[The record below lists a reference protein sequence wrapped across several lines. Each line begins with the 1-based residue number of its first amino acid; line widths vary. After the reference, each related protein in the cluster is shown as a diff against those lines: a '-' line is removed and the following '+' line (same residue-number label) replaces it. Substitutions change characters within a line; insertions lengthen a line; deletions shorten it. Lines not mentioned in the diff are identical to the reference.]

1 MNHYWYADAHSCLPL
16 HGDTDINQLRLHYD
30 AGVRYLSVN
39 VGMDMN
45 PLTQIMTTIAG
56 YRRQIAEADWLELA
70 ETAADIERIA
80 ASGKLA
86 LSFDL
91 EGALPLL
98 ETPDMV
104 ALYHRLGV
112 RQIHLA
118 YNRSNSVAG
127 GAHDEGG
134 LTPLGE
140 RIVDA
145 IHAAGILMDLSH
157 SNEQTALDICAYSGD
172 RPVLYSHANPR
183 ALVPHGRNITDR
195 AIRAVAATGGLIALN
210 GVGSF
215 IGDLELKP
223 ASLIPHID
231 YVAQLVGVAHTA
243 IGLDYCY
250 DDGVPDIPADVNRQ
264 YWWPP
269 SAGYDPKKGLS
280 GKYISPA
287 ALDDIR
293 DGLAQRGYTDAD
305 IRAIMRDNLLALI
318 KRVWRAPAEAGEVSN
333 V

>member
-70 ETAADIERIA
+70 DTAADIERIA

-112 RQIHLA
+112 RQIQDRKSTRL
-118 YNRSNSVAG
+118 NS
-127 GAHDEGG
+127 
-134 LTPLGE
+134 
-140 RIVDA
+140 
-145 IHAAGILMDLSH
+145 SH
-157 SNEQTALDICAYSGD
+157 
-172 RPVLYSHANPR
+172 
-183 ALVPHGRNITDR
+183 
-195 AIRAVAATGGLIALN
+195 
-210 GVGSF
+210 
-215 IGDLELKP
+215 
-223 ASLIPHID
+223 
-231 YVAQLVGVAHTA
+231 
-243 IGLDYCY
+243 
-250 DDGVPDIPADVNRQ
+250 
-264 YWWPP
+264 W
-269 SAGYDPKKGLS
+269 
-280 GKYISPA
+280 
-287 ALDDIR
+287 
-293 DGLAQRGYTDAD
+293 
-305 IRAIMRDNLLALI
+305 
-318 KRVWRAPAEAGEVSN
+318 
-333 V
+333 

>member
-30 AGVRYLSVN
+30 ADVRYLSVN

-70 ETAADIERIA
+70 DTAADIERIA

-134 LTPLGE
+134 LTP
-140 RIVDA
+140 
-145 IHAAGILMDLSH
+145 
-157 SNEQTALDICAYSGD
+157 
-172 RPVLYSHANPR
+172 PFVLWQPR
-183 ALVPHGRNITDR
+183 A
-195 AIRAVAATGGLIALN
+195 
-210 GVGSF
+210 
-215 IGDLELKP
+215 
-223 ASLIPHID
+223 AS
-231 YVAQLVGVAHTA
+231 
-243 IGLDYCY
+243 
-250 DDGVPDIPADVNRQ
+250 
-264 YWWPP
+264 
-269 SAGYDPKKGLS
+269 
-280 GKYISPA
+280 SP
-287 ALDDIR
+287 
-293 DGLAQRGYTDAD
+293 
-305 IRAIMRDNLLALI
+305 
-318 KRVWRAPAEAGEVSN
+318 
-333 V
+333 

>member
-1 MNHYWYADAHSCLPL
+1 MTFWYADAHSCLPL

-45 PLTQIMTTIAG
+45 PLAQIMTTIAG
-56 YRRQIAEADWLELA
+56 FRQQIADSDWIELA
-70 ETAADIERIA
+70 ETHADILRIA
-80 ASGKLA
+80 NNNKLA
-86 LSFDL
+86 ISFDL

-98 ETPDMV
+98 ESPNMV

-127 GAHDEGG
+127 GAHDSGS
-134 LTPLGE
+134 LTSLGE
-140 RIVDA
+140 QIVDA

-157 SNEQTALDICAYSGD
+157 SNEQTALDICTYSGN
-172 RPVLYSHANPR
+172 RPVLYSHANPQ

-195 AIRAVAATGGLIALN
+195 AIRACASTGGIIALN
-210 GVGSF
+210 GVGTF
-215 IGDLELKP
+215 IGDPDLQP
-223 ASLIPHID
+223 RSLIPFID
-231 YVAQLVGVAHTA
+231 YIVQMVGIEHVA

-250 DDGVPDIPADVNRQ
+250 DDGVPDIPANVNRQ

-269 SAGYDPKKGLS
+269 SSGYDPKKGLS
-280 GKYISPA
+280 GKYVSPS
-287 ALDDIR
+287 
-293 DGLAQRGYTDAD
+293 GLEEIHKGLQQRGYHEAD
-305 IRAIMRDNLLALI
+305 VKAIMRDNLLRLI
-318 KRVWRAPAEAGEVSN
+318 ANVWIPKDDN
-333 V
+333 F